1 MPTIM
6 ANPMMNRMPLVARR
20 AVVACTEAA
29 SAKITAKK
37 NRIAT
42 AMVPRIVIAF
52 IIMCGVVIPDL
63 NLVLNTNCKQKLFH
77 SKRSNL
83 AIFI

>member
-1 MPTIM
+1 M
-6 ANPMMNRMPLVARR
+6 A
-20 AVVACTEAA
+20 
-29 SAKITAKK
+29 
-37 NRIAT
+37 
-42 AMVPRIVIAF
+42 PRIVIAF

-63 NLVLNTNCKQKLFH
+63 NLVLNANCKQKLCQ